1 LVAVDP
7 FSLIPI
13 FTVIT
18 QGLDTKRTIKLA
30 LSVFI
35 ITSIVLTF
43 FSVFGNNFL
52 LFMGISISAFQIVG
66 GLFLLIISYEMVFE
80 KRVKRKRDLA
90 SDIIDDKDLN
100 DLAVFPI
107 SIPLIAGPSAITLS
121 VLISKNFDY
130 SFASFYQQIFPLILI
145 LFLTSLIIIFSNFFI
160 NFFNKTTMNVL
171 QKVLGLILGAL
182 AIEYIIRGIRG
193 VV

>member
-1 LVAVDP
+1 MVAVDP